1 VTTLARRLHGAALH
15 LLPRATRARVGA
27 QLAGVFGEQVRDAA
41 RRDGRGAVLRIAVRE
56 LTALIRFAW
65 MERRSPPPRPRL
77 ADDVDATRPHERRT
91 SVFTALAQ
99 DLRYASR
106 LLRRSPG
113 FAAICITTVA
123 LAIGA
128 NTAIFSVLH
137 GVMLEALPFAA
148 PDRLVVLAHHTD
160 GGETLDSTTPGN
172 LYDWMRTAT
181 AFEAVAGFSVTER
194 IVTIGAG
201 AERLRGGLCVGP
213 VFEVLGRGAAA
224 GRALAASD
232 DDPGAPRVVVLSAA
246 LAQRLFGGAAAA
258 VGRSLTITGEPYD
271 VVGVMPA
278 DFAFFD
284 YDYEYWV
291 PARFDAAFRGNR
303 DQYFLTGLARLKPG
317 VDIDQARTQLDTV
330 MDAIRRDYPQYTQNA
345 TAAVAP
351 LKDVLLDGVE
361 RRLVLLMGAAAFVLL
376 IACANLGNLLLARAA
391 NRRREM
397 AVRQA
402 LGAGHG
408 RLVRQ
413 VLAETVW
420 LAVMGGLAGLAL
432 GALLLRLLATHL
444 PQDLPRLGGI
454 GLEPEVL
461 LFTAGVSVVAGF
473 LIGIFP
479 AVQLA
484 GGTAVAALRDG
495 TRVIGRSGPL
505 RAGLV
510 SSQLA
515 LALMLLVGAGLFARS
530 FAALLDVPPGFAS
543 ERLLTFATS
552 IPPATYRTSAD
563 RFAFFERAATEI
575 ERLPGVRAVTMTT
588 TLPVAG
594 RGNGAWFNRVD
605 RPWPADQTPP
615 GVPNRLVRAN
625 YFDVMGIAVRRGR
638 GFTPADGGEGRRVV
652 VISESIARRFYPGDD
667 PIGKRI
673 FMGASDN
680 RVVPDSEIV
689 GVVADVK
696 QIGLDEERPETV
708 YAPHAAVPLITN
720 LTFAVRTTSD
730 PATLAPA
737 VRGLM
742 RTLDPG
748 VPLIRMQTMD
758 DILGRAL
765 APTRSSMVL
774 VAVFAAVA
782 LALAV
787 VGVFGVLS
795 YTVAQQTPEFGIRL
809 ALGASANGVLWL
821 VLARGLL
828 PVAIGAALGV
838 AGAVGLS
845 RFLRGLLFGV
855 SPTDPLTLATV
866 TLLLLI
872 TAAIAAYL
880 PARRATRVDPVQ
892 VLREV

>member
-1 VTTLARRLHGAALH
+1 
-15 LLPRATRARVGA
+15 
-27 QLAGVFGEQVRDAA
+27 
-41 RRDGRGAVLRIAVRE
+41 
-56 LTALIRFAW
+56 
-65 MERRSPPPRPRL
+65 M
-77 ADDVDATRPHERRT
+77 
-91 SVFTALAQ
+91 FTALVQ
-99 DLRYASR
+99 DLRYATR
-106 LLRRSPG
+106 LLWRSPG
-113 FAAICITTVA
+113 FAAVCITTVA

-128 NTAIFSVLH
+128 NTAIFSVMH
-137 GVMLEALPFAA
+137 GVMLKALPFAA
-148 PDRLVVLAHHTD
+148 PERLVVLGHHTS
-160 GGETLDSTTPGN
+160 GSEALDSTTPGN
-172 LYDWMRTAT
+172 LYDWMRAAT
-181 AFEAVAGFSVTER
+181 AFESIAGFAPTER
-194 IVTIGAG
+194 IVTVGDG
-201 AERLRGGLCVGP
+201 AERIRGGLCVGP
-213 VFEVLGRGAAA
+213 LFEVLGRQAVEGRSLTAA
-224 GRALAASD
+224 D
-232 DDPGAPRVVVLSAA
+232 DDPGAPRVVVLSTR
-246 LAQRLFGGAAAA
+246 LAQRLFGGPARA
-258 VGRSLTITGEPYD
+258 VGQPLTITGDPYT
-271 VVGVMPA
+271 VVGVTAA

-303 DQYFLTGLARLKPG
+303 DQYFLAGLARLKPG
-317 VDIDQARTQLDTV
+317 VDVDQARTQLDTV
-330 MDAIRRDYPQYTQNA
+330 MDAIRRDHPQYTQNA

-413 VLAETVW
+413 VLAESVW
-420 LAVMGGLAGLAL
+420 LTAVGGVGGLAL
-432 GALLLRLLATHL
+432 GAGLLRLLTTHL

-454 GLEPEVL
+454 GLDPDVL
-461 LFTAGVSVVAGF
+461 LFTAGVSVAAGL
-473 LIGIFP
+473 LIGVFP

-484 GGTAVAALRDG
+484 GGPAMAALRDG
-495 TRVIGRSGPL
+495 TRVIGRTGPL

-515 LALMLLVGAGLFARS
+515 LALMLLVGAGLLGRS
-530 FAALLDVPPGFAS
+530 FAALLEVPPGFDTG
-543 ERLLTFATS
+543 RILTFATS
-552 IPPATYRTSAD
+552 IPPATYRSAAD
-563 RFAFFERAATEI
+563 RAGFFERAAVEI

-625 YFDVMGIAVRRGR
+625 YFEVMGIPLRRGR
-638 GFTPADGGEGRRVV
+638 TFAPADGGEGRRVV
-652 VISESIARRFYPGDD
+652 VVSESIARRFFAGED
-667 PIGKRI
+667 PLGKRI
-673 FMGASDN
+673 YMGAPDN
-680 RVVPDSEIV
+680 RVIPDSEIV

-696 QIGLDEERPETV
+696 QLGLDEERPETV

-720 LTFAVRTTSD
+720 LTYAIRTTTD
-730 PATLAPA
+730 PAALAPA
-737 VRGLM
+737 VRDLM
-742 RTLDPG
+742 RRLDPG

-758 DILGRAL
+758 DILGRSL

-782 LALAV
+782 LILAV
-787 VGVFGVLS
+787 IGVFGVLS

-809 ALGASANGVLWL
+809 ALGASANEVLWL
-821 VLARGLL
+821 VLARGLV
-828 PVAIGAALGV
+828 PVAIGVGLGV

-845 RFLRGLLFGV
+845 GFLRGLLFGV
-855 SPTDPLTLATV
+855 TATDPLTLGAV
-866 TLLLLI
+866 SLLLLA
-872 TAAIAAYL
+872 TAAAAAYL

-892 VLREV
+892 VLRET